1 MDSFIKKIFD
11 GKSEND
17 ILVHNQFQK
26 YSRGE
31 FKNKAMMN
39 FGKSKDRYSVITS
52 SEFANELVRAVA
64 ERIGNA
70 RVKVTGGIITTAD
83 LTGQLDFSDKK
94 QFMGI
99 KQYVIDKEMSGHE
112 ILAMCDKFPL
122 AFTALSFVAP
132 DGTELK
138 IKPKAPKSA
147 KPSTKDGSEAPK
159 VDFCKLYTKDEALAR
174 AFVFDKEIDLK
185 NVKKAEINNNFVIED
200 IILPKE
206 EKDFAKMREF
216 AKRKGKVLR
225 VIKID
230 GREIKKEAGFLA

>member
-39 FGKSKDRYSVITS
+39 FGKSKDRYSVVTS
-52 SEFANELVRAVA
+52 AEFANEMVRAVA
-64 ERIGNA
+64 EKTGNTK
-70 RVKVTGGIITTAD
+70 VKVTGGIITTAD
-83 LTGQLDFSDKK
+83 LTGQLEFSGKK
-94 QFMGI
+94 QFMGV
-99 KQYVIDKEMSGHE
+99 KQYVIDKEMTGNE
-112 ILAMCDKFPL
+112 ILAICDKFPL
-122 AFTALSFVAP
+122 AFTALSFIAP

-147 KPSTKDGSEAPK
+147 KPSTKGGDEAPK
-159 VDFCKLYTKDEALAR
+159 VDFCKLYTRDKNLAR
-174 AFVFDKEIDLK
+174 AFVFDKEIDID
-185 NVKKAEINNNFVIED
+185 NVKKAEINNTFAISD
-200 IILPKE
+200 IILPKG
-206 EKDFAKMREF
+206 EKDFARMREL

-225 VIKID
+225 TIKIED
-230 GREIKKEAGFLA
+230 SIIKKEADFLA